1 MGEILS
7 AGNKEFKNVAT
18 LDFKNPKAVGTKFT
32 GKFISTKNVKVGLVA
47 KNIYTFEVIDG
58 DMPTTMK
65 VGNEF
70 PPVDVE
76 VGDTVQL
83 WGCASLDRS
92 FFDDAGNLRVNAGD
106 TIKLT
111 YEGKKK
117 TKKGII
123 FHAFIVERESA

>member
-7 AGNKEFKNVAT
+7 AGNKEFKNFAS
-18 LDFKNPKAVGTKFT
+18 LDYKNPTAGGTTFI
-32 GKFISTKNVKVGLVA
+32 GKFISAKAVKIAAVNKNL
-47 KNIYTFEVIDG
+47 YMFEVIEG

-65 VGNEF
+65 VGDAY

-76 VGDTVQL
+76 EGDTVQL

-92 FFDDAGNLRVNAGD
+92 FYDDAGALRVNAGD

-117 TKKGII
+117 SKKGTS
-123 FHAFIVERESA
+123 FHAFIVERI

>member
-18 LDFKNPKAVGTKFT
+18 LDFKGPKATGTTFT
-32 GKFISTKNVKVGLVA
+32 GKFIAAKSVKVGIIP

-58 DMPTTMK
+58 NMPTTMK

-92 FFDDAGNLRVNAGD
+92 FYDEGGNLRVNAGD

-117 TKKGII
+117 TKKGTS
-123 FHAFIVERESA
+123 FHAFVVERV